1 MIFCFLRTDGVN
13 FYRFL
18 GLKNLFLQTMA
29 KRTVKRKTTRKIHKK
44 RKRHFLLRREILL
57 LFLALALLGTGFYL
71 KQKISFYYAMYFNK
85 FDHKKLSNSEKEENR
100 INRII
105 GDYADKTFGIDV
117 SHYQRKE
124 DITWDS
130 LSVGNRAIPIEF
142 VVLRA
147 TMGNKSSDKHFDEFW
162 TLAKKHD
169 LVRGAYHFYR
179 ADEDPVMQANN
190 FLANVKLEAGD
201 LPPILDIE
209 KIPRRKSTKKLVE
222 DLKIWCRIVEE
233 AYGVKP
239 IIYSYYHYHKD
250 FLKGEFDD
258 YPLWLANYNNVP
270 QPTPDSEWEIW
281 QFTENGIVYGINTK
295 VDLNVYNGNLWSLKR
310 LTLD

>member
-1 MIFCFLRTDGVN
+1 MPR
-13 FYRFL
+13 
-18 GLKNLFLQTMA
+18 KA
-29 KRTVKRKTTRKIHKK
+29 VKRKITKKIHQK
-44 RKRHFLLRREILL
+44 RRRHFLLRREILL
-57 LFLALALLGTGFYL
+57 LILAFALLGTGFYL
-71 KQKISFYYAMYFNK
+71 KQKIAFYYAMYFDK
-85 FDHKKLSNSEKEENR
+85 FEHKKLSNSEFEEER

-105 GDYADKTFGIDV
+105 GEYADKTFGIDM
-117 SHYQRKE
+117 SHYQRTE
-124 DITWDS
+124 DIKWDS

-147 TMGNKSSDKHFDEFW
+147 TMGNRSADRNFDEFW
-162 TLAKKHD
+162 ELAKKHK

-179 ADEDPVMQANN
+179 ADEDPVRQANN
-190 FLANVKLEAGD
+190 FLENVKLEEGD

-209 KIPRRKSTKKLVE
+209 KIPRRKSNEKLIE

-233 AYGVKP
+233 RYGEKP

-258 YPLWLANYNNVP
+258 YPLWLANYNDVLVP
-270 QPTPDSEWEIW
+270 SPDDPWRIW
-281 QFTENGIVYGINTK
+281 QFTEKGIVYGINTK
-295 VDLNVYNGNLWSLKR
+295 VDVNVYNGSLWSLKR